1 MKKINHILNFHY
13 SIHQDLLLPLLFILI
28 QHLANEHNG
37 SSQFKSA
44 PPFINIQE
52 LSDKYKIKVICVYS
66 IAGHGK
72 GELDH
77 VGCLAK
83 VAMQREIGA
92 GVFFADAEDMVMF
105 LQLRFNEKRD
115 PVYQVKGIDVRQLEE
130 VPAAAKLKFYHTL
143 KGSNEFQVIVFY
155 SKTTTV

>member
-1 MKKINHILNFHY
+1 MKKINHTLNFHY
-13 SIHQDLLLPLLFILI
+13 SIHQNLLLPLLFILT
-28 QHLANEHNG
+28 QHLANEDNG

-52 LSDKYKIKVICVYS
+52 LSDKYKIKVICIYS
-66 IAGHGK
+66 IAGHEK
-72 GELDH
+72 GEVDH

-83 VAMQREIGA
+83 VAMRREIGA

-105 LQLRFNEKRD
+105 LQSKFNEKGE
-115 PVYQVKGIDVRQLEE
+115 PVYQVKGIDVRQLE

-143 KGSNEFQVIVFY
+143 KGSNEFHVIVFY
-155 SKTTTV
+155 PKTTTV